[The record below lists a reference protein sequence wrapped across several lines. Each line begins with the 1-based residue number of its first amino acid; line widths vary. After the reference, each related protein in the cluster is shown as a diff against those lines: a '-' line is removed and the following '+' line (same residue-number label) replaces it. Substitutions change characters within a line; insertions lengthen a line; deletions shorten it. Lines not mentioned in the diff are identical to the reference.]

1 MKIAIAGAGG
11 RMGRALLDAATTTE
25 GVTLGAAL
33 DLPGTA
39 WAGRDA
45 GDLCS
50 NAEGITVGIDVNMV
64 DGKVRPGGGCLGTV
78 SAMAGGKVCQR
89 RVYGG

>member
-1 MKIAIAGAGG
+1 MSAVRVAIAGAGG
-11 RMGRALLDAATTTE
+11 RMGRALLDAATTTD

-50 NAEGITVGIDVNMV
+50 NAEGITVDVDVNSAL
-64 DGKVRPGGGCLGTV
+64 DAAGCPRGLHAPRGNP
-78 SAMAGGKVCQR
+78 
-89 RVYGG
+89 